1 MVSYKKL
8 RLKSFL
14 TKNIYFNSIYEIHKT
29 ISQEHSNAYTRL
41 RTNSKRKVAFVVCKV
56 FFEALYR
63 AVKSRSTYRQYE
75 ETNQYEPNNGWHYTT
90 SATKSSPECHQS
102 FSQYVGVWGKVA
114 SSYNTR
120 EMCIINRFI
129 LLLQPICISYDEE
142 GKSIFYVP
150 EGKTIYHFKIYF
162 VFISN
167 TNIRYRHLI
176 CFIEKSRKFLKSVL
190 CFITYIFM
198 YEYMIWI

>member
-29 ISQEHSNAYTRL
+29 ISQEHCNAYTRL

-129 LLLQPICISYDEE
+129 LLLQPICISY
-142 GKSIFYVP
+142 
-150 EGKTIYHFKIYF
+150 
-162 VFISN
+162 IS
-167 TNIRYRHLI
+167 IRYMMKKGKVYFM
-176 CFIEKSRKFLKSVL
+176 CRKGRLYIILK
-190 CFITYIFM
+190 YIL
-198 YEYMIWI
+198 YSYQIPTSDIVI